1 VTVVDDRE
9 IRQRFAQLR
18 EADQESAPSF
28 AQTYG
33 RARARRSMRAI
44 SRVQP
49 LVIGAAAAVTI
60 AAVALSYARSSSSSA
75 GTPEITTWRAPTDV
89 LLRTPGSE
97 LLGEMPALGA
107 SVLDTMIPKPSNRG
121 TRP

>member
-1 VTVVDDRE
+1 MMDDSE

-18 EADQESAPSF
+18 EADQESAPGF

-33 RARARRSMRAI
+33 RARASRSLRATRRVR
-44 SRVQP
+44 P
-49 LVIGAAAAVTI
+49 PVIATAAAVVI
-60 AAVALSYARSSSSSA
+60 AALGLAYARSFSPPLTA
-75 GTPEITTWRAPTDV
+75 PEIATWRAPTDV

-121 TRP
+121 T